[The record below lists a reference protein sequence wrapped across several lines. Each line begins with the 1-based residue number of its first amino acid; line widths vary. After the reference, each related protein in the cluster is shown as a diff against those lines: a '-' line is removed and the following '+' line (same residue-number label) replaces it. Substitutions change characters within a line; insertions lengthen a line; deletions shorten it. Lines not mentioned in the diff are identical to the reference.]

1 MANLKEIE
9 QWEEGIYQIEK
20 TDPVV
25 GGEDGVTN
33 KPIKQLAN
41 RTLYLRKLLT
51 EAGQQIQPKKI
62 TGASKNSVDL
72 TGHTHEIESASTSAK
87 GLVQLTND
95 TGLDS
100 EVLAL
105 TAKAGKALAQSI
117 AQAKLDTTNG
127 LNKKVDKTSISDAVD
142 STSQTT
148 VASSRAAKT
157 AYDKGVEAL
166 NKANTK
172 ADSVNPIL
180 TTNKW
185 YGDMNT
191 VPNGTLFFAISETTK
206 NHPHYNQGEFDA
218 QAWQFDVGNQK
229 IQMIFY
235 TESDIKVR
243 YNDDGV
249 NWYDWT
255 SFLTE
260 RNLSAEVNNSS
271 NTVPASVAGVKTAYD
286 LANSKVGFVSGFAK
300 RYAEVFAV
308 NGDHAG
314 LQISRSG
321 TSGNW
326 VARFESLPDRTW
338 KLWNNSDGNG
348 FQQIVKAANGT
359 FAFVDDITKAL
370 SSYIENSKKSNAVD
384 SVSTDTVAT
393 SRAVKLAYD
402 RANTANNNADGRVSK
417 SGDDVSGVLTLLS
430 AAGKGYYSNQLN
442 SEAPLFIPKR
452 VRDGYYYNPM
462 LKGIFGN
469 SVSGYTAAFSF
480 GYTFGTQDASWGRGI
495 ISYLTDSGRNKEWAF
510 LDNGDFISAGDVTT
524 ASGKSLNN
532 HSHAWSEV
540 TSKPSTIAGYGIT
553 DFNWV
558 NLKNKPSTATRWPT
572 ATEQGYDQNLGKI
585 GWVRL
590 PSGLIFQWGESDTAI
605 SGARVNFPIAFN
617 TCFQVFLTDTTVK
630 TDRDAL
636 SVGTTFTNTEFKVWG
651 DAGLFSW
658 FAIGR

>member
-185 YGDMNT
+185 YADMDA
-191 VPNGTLFFAISETTK
+191 VPDGTLFFAINHTTL
-206 NHPHYNQGEFDA
+206 NQQNYNQGAFDA
-218 QAWQFDVGNQK
+218 QAWQFDVGIQK
-229 IQMIFY
+229 VQMIFY
-235 TESDIKVR
+235 AESDIKVR

-249 NWYDWT
+249 NWSDWT

-260 RNLSAEVNNSS
+260 RNLSAEINNSS
-271 NTVPASVAGVKTAYD
+271 DTVPASVAGVK
-286 LANSKVGFVSGFAK
+286 
-300 RYAEVFAV
+300 
-308 NGDHAG
+308 
-314 LQISRSG
+314 
-321 TSGNW
+321 
-326 VARFESLPDRTW
+326 
-338 KLWNNSDGNG
+338 
-348 FQQIVKAANGT
+348 
-359 FAFVDDITKAL
+359 
-370 SSYIENSKKSNAVD
+370 
-384 SVSTDTVAT
+384 
-393 SRAVKLAYD
+393 LAYD
-402 RANTANNNADGRVSK
+402 RGTTALNKANDANANAESRLPKSGGVIDGFIRTNATSGWSK
-417 SGDDVSGVLTLLS
+417 SQWGTSGGFWEVQFNSDDGDKRFNFVHFLNGISTYINFPAITSNEIVAYRSWVNQQISGHNHSFNSLTNIPATFTPS
-430 AAGKGYYSNQLN
+430 AHKHPWSDLTG
-442 SEAPLFIPKR
+442 IP
-452 VRDGYYYNPM
+452 
-462 LKGIFGN
+462 
-469 SVSGYTAAFSF
+469 A
-480 GYTFGTQDASWGRGI
+480 
-495 ISYLTDSGRNKEWAF
+495 
-510 LDNGDFISAGDVTT
+510 T
-524 ASGKSLNN
+524 AS
-532 HSHAWSEV
+532 
-540 TSKPSTIAGYGIT
+540 
-553 DFNWV
+553 
-558 NLKNKPSTATRWPT
+558 RWPT
-572 ATEQGYDQNLGKI
+572 PTEQGYSHNLSKN
-585 GWVRL
+585 GWTKL
-590 PSGLIFQWGESDTAI
+590 PSGLILQWGEGLGGNWVT
-605 SGARVNFPIAFN
+605 FPIAFN
-617 TCFQVFLTDTTVK
+617 EC
-630 TDRDAL
+630 
-636 SVGTTFTNTEFKVWG
+636 FKVFPTDYSLS
-651 DAGLFSW
+651 DAAETLSLREFDNTRFRVYSRDIGAFMF